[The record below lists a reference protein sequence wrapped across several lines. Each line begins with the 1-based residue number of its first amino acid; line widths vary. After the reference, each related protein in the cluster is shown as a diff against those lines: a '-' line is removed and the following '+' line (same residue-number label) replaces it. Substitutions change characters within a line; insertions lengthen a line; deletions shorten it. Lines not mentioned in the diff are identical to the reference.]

1 MANAE
6 KTALIEEL
14 TGKFTESSGAVLTEY
29 RGLTVAQLSELR
41 GALKGNA
48 TFTVTKNTLA
58 KVAATNAGLGD
69 QVTPML
75 SGPSAIAFVDG
86 DVAQAAKGLL
96 DFAKANPLLIIKGG
110 VLDGKALTA
119 AEVGKLADLEPRE
132 VLLAKLAGAMKAS
145 MAGAAAT
152 FNALPTQMAL
162 LLDALRAKLEA
173 GAPPVADAVLADE
186 VVPDAVVPDAV
197 VPDAAVPDAV
207 VPDTGAPDAEA
218 ADTPAGDTQAETKD

>member
-6 KTALIEEL
+6 KTAVIDEL
-14 TGKFTESSGAVLTEY
+14 TGKFNASSGAVLTEY

-41 GALKGNA
+41 SKLSGNA

-58 KVAATNAGLGD
+58 KVAATNAGLGEA
-69 QVTPML
+69 VSPML

-96 DFAKANPLLIIKGG
+96 DFAKANPLLVIKGG

-119 AEVGKLADLEPRE
+119 AEVGQLADLEPRE

-162 LLDALRAKLEA
+162 LADALRAKVEA
-173 GAPPVADAVLADE
+173 STPQADE
-186 VVPDAVVPDAV
+186 PVS
-197 VPDAAVPDAV
+197 
-207 VPDTGAPDAEA
+207 
-218 ADTPAGDTQAETKD
+218 DTPEAQ

>member
-6 KTALIEEL
+6 KTAVVEEL
-14 TGKFTESSGAVLTEY
+14 AGKFRDSSGAVLTEY
-29 RGLTVAQLSELR
+29 RGLTVAQLKELR
-41 GALKGNA
+41 GSLHGNA
-48 TFTVTKNTLA
+48 TFAVVKNTLT
-58 KVAATNAGLGD
+58 KIAATEAGLGD
-69 QVTPML
+69 QVGAML
-75 SGPSAIAFVDG
+75 SGPSAIAFVEG

-96 DFAKANPLLIIKGG
+96 DFAKANPLLVIKGG

-162 LLDALRAKLEA
+162 LADALRAK
-173 GAPPVADAVLADE
+173 V
-186 VVPDAVVPDAV
+186 
-197 VPDAAVPDAV
+197 
-207 VPDTGAPDAEA
+207 EA
-218 ADTPAGDTQAETKD
+218 AAPAAAGDTPDTPSTPGTETETQD

>member
-1 MANAE
+1 MANAQ
-6 KTALIEEL
+6 KTAVIEEL
-14 TGKFTESSGAVLTEY
+14 TGKFNESSGAVLTEY

-48 TFTVTKNTLA
+48 TFSVTKNTLA
-58 KVAATNAGLGD
+58 KVAATNAGVGD
-69 QVTPML
+69 AVVPLL

-96 DFAKANPLLIIKGG
+96 DFAKTNPLLVIKGG

-162 LLDALRAKLEA
+162 LADALRAKVEA
-173 GAPPVADAVLADE
+173 GAP
-186 VVPDAVVPDAV
+186 
-197 VPDAAVPDAV
+197 
-207 VPDTGAPDAEA
+207 APA
-218 ADTPAGDTQAETKD
+218 ADTETETTQD

>member
-6 KTALIEEL
+6 KTAVVEDL
-14 TGKFTESSGAVLTEY
+14 TGKFRDSSGAVLTEY

-41 GALKGNA
+41 GNLRGNA
-48 TFTVTKNTLA
+48 TFAVTKNTLA
-58 KVAATNAGLGD
+58 KIAATEAGLGD
-69 QVTPML
+69 QVGPLL

-96 DFAKANPLLIIKGG
+96 DFAKAHPLLIIKGG
-110 VLDGKALTA
+110 VLDGKALTP

-162 LLDALRAKLEA
+162 LADALRAKLEA
-173 GAPPVADAVLADE
+173 GAP
-186 VVPDAVVPDAV
+186 
-197 VPDAAVPDAV
+197 AA
-207 VPDTGAPDAEA
+207 APAEAEA
-218 ADTPAGDTQAETKD
+218 APAEAAQPQAETQD